1 MITGTRR
8 EIVEILLKGDAS
20 ATEIAEE
27 LDLSLPTIHR
37 HLTSLR
43 EEGYVRES
51 GKRSGKTR
59 PYKLYSVEK
68 SAYLFSILGSEI
80 VERSLELTEAH
91 ETLFSILQVPQTEF
105 HPVLISHLFSLP
117 ADWEGR
123 RIHSIAVYGSVARGD
138 ATEESD
144 IDLLFVTEEAEQDD
158 VSSDSLIV
166 DNVVEEFDNR
176 RIVSNKVL
184 TMDEIREGIELD
196 SQFLRTVV
204 EEMIILYDP
213 GDFLKDI
220 RDNYVGQGNTS
231 SGVP

>member
-8 EIVEILLKGDAS
+8 EIVEILSKGEAS

-43 EEGYVRES
+43 EKGYVRES

-59 PYKLYSVEK
+59 PYKLYSVEE

-80 VERSLELTEAH
+80 VERSLDLTAAH

-123 RIHSIAVYGSVARGD
+123 KIHSIAVYGSVAHGD

-144 IDLLFVTEEAEQDD
+144 IDLLFVTEKAEQDD
-158 VSSDSLIV
+158 VFTDSLIL

-184 TMDEIREGIELD
+184 TIDEMREGIELD
-196 SQFLRTVV
+196 SQFLRNVV

-213 GDFLKDI
+213 DDFLTDV
-220 RDNYVGQGNTS
+220 RDSYVGQTNAS
-231 SGVP
+231 SGVS